1 MIQLK
6 GFGQLASQLN
16 LPIKVSQMPRT
27 VVSIAEYDGAIQNTA
42 HNSEWN
48 ILAER

>member
-6 GFGQLASQLN
+6 GFGQLAPQLN
-16 LPIKVSQMPRT
+16 LPIKVSHVPRA
-27 VVSIAEYDGAIQNTA
+27 VVSTAKYDGDTQNTA

-48 ILAER
+48 KLAER